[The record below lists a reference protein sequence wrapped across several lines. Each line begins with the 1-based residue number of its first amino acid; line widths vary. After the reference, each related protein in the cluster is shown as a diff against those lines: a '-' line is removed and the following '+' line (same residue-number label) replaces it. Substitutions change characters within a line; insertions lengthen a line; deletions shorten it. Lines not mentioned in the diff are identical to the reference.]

1 MHKKKIVIAAMFVE
15 FPSCTS
21 NGSRFYYIAKILKD
35 NGFDVTLI
43 TGSFDHIQKLQR
55 EMEIDS
61 EVDYKIVYQPSY
73 STNLSFAR
81 IRSMIV
87 FGNNALKLLKEM
99 DYDLLYCSIPDNR
112 MADILAK
119 EAKKRGK
126 KVILDIEDLWPEA
139 MKMVLYGKK
148 YKQIISPVLL
158 PFNLYA
164 KMAYLRVDA
173 YVGTSDEYRDYGS
186 RYDKRNSLKPRKTV
200 YVGNDL
206 EKFDKA
212 IKNTAI
218 KIDKLKF
225 WVTYAGSIG
234 YSYDIKTM
242 IDTAVLLKS
251 RGYGDICIMLLGDG
265 ATRRELE
272 EYAGQCDCNVEFLG
286 FQPYENM
293 AFYLAK
299 SDIVV
304 NSLVKQ
310 APQSIVTKI
319 GDYLASGK
327 PMINTGSSKEMRR
340 LVKNNK
346 VGINVV
352 AEDSELLYKAIV
364 KMYKDDALRKE
375 FGNNARKLA
384 EKKFDR
390 KTAYIEIN
398 HLVEELV

>member
-1 MHKKKIVIAAMFVE
+1 
-15 FPSCTS
+15 
-21 NGSRFYYIAKILKD
+21 
-35 NGFDVTLI
+35 
-43 TGSFDHIQKLQR
+43 
-55 EMEIDS
+55 
-61 EVDYKIVYQPSY
+61 
-73 STNLSFAR
+73 
-81 IRSMIV
+81 
-87 FGNNALKLLKEM
+87 
-99 DYDLLYCSIPDNR
+99 
-112 MADILAK
+112 
-119 EAKKRGK
+119 
-126 KVILDIEDLWPEA
+126 
-139 MKMVLYGKK
+139 
-148 YKQIISPVLL
+148 
-158 PFNLYA
+158 
-164 KMAYLRVDA
+164 
-173 YVGTSDEYRDYGS
+173 
-186 RYDKRNSLKPRKTV
+186 
-200 YVGNDL
+200 
-206 EKFDKA
+206 
-212 IKNTAI
+212 
-218 KIDKLKF
+218 
-225 WVTYAGSIG
+225 
-234 YSYDIKTM
+234 
-242 IDTAVLLKS
+242 
-251 RGYGDICIMLLGDG
+251 
-265 ATRRELE
+265 
-272 EYAGQCDCNVEFLG
+272 
-286 FQPYENM
+286 M